1 MEYQPA
7 VEDQA
12 QKGRNVGN
20 IWNLILIKIYEIL
33 AVWKKT
39 HTTHFYVE
47 QWRVLEIELD
57 KVKHLY
63 DKVPEICLDFI
74 IHKHVSFF

>member
-33 AVWKKT
+33 AIWKKT

-47 QWRVLEIELD
+47 QWRMLEIE
-57 KVKHLY
+57 
-63 DKVPEICLDFI
+63 
-74 IHKHVSFF
+74 